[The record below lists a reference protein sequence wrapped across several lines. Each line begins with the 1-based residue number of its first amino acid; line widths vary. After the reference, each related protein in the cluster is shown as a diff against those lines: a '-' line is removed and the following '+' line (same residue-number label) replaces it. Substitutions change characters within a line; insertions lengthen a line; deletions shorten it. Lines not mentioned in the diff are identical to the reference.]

1 MSSKDEDIVGE
12 QYEDSIMET
21 PERKRIRKLKKKGL
35 ELYEKTKDA
44 WVKKLAKTWT
54 RVETFFSQLA
64 ESDSTLTLEQLKIME
79 SDIVKLHTS
88 YQSIFD
94 DYIGFL
100 LRTNSVESVEEMKLQ
115 TTIIKAH
122 ESAVEINLRQIDQY
136 KKSRL
141 EASTVRSQVSRLSRK
156 SGSDISQ
163 SSSLLQRTHAKAE
176 AARAKVLFAE
186 EEIKIKKEHARLK
199 EEEAKSARKRSDL
212 EADLTLLEHKKEAAA
227 AEAELEALVSSAG
240 SSQRSRSHASVNA
253 EERTRQY
260 VADQRSIHENTKLNV
275 QEELTTNVNETKKDQ
290 DEVPA
295 LSVELLNHFNK
306 ENERTPNSNKVQ
318 QNVSIS
324 QPADRPLNIYALFF
338 NRKCDRV
345 KKIRTSTSSH
355 VSC

>member
-21 PERKRIRKLKKKGL
+21 PERKRIRKLNKKGL

-44 WVKKLAKTWT
+44 WVKKLPKTWT

-115 TTIIKAH
+115 TKIIKAH

-163 SSSLLQRTHAKAE
+163 SSSLLQK
-176 AARAKVLFAE
+176 
-186 EEIKIKKEHARLK
+186 
-199 EEEAKSARKRSDL
+199 
-212 EADLTLLEHKKEAAA
+212 
-227 AEAELEALVSSAG
+227 
-240 SSQRSRSHASVNA
+240 
-253 EERTRQY
+253 
-260 VADQRSIHENTKLNV
+260 NT
-275 QEELTTNVNETKKDQ
+275 
-290 DEVPA
+290 
-295 LSVELLNHFNK
+295 
-306 ENERTPNSNKVQ
+306 
-318 QNVSIS
+318 
-324 QPADRPLNIYALFF
+324 
-338 NRKCDRV
+338 C
-345 KKIRTSTSSH
+345 
-355 VSC
+355 